1 MASSSVLKQVYHTTL
16 EEERKAAARNFSPR
30 GSGCHIVSY
39 QRMEGNLQQAYL
51 NILRFSVAARL
62 FL

>member
-16 EEERKAAARNFSPR
+16 EEERKAAARNFKPAR
-30 GSGCHIVSY
+30 FRLPYRIM